1 MGFGDNTYRDTRT
14 GQTMHGRIDLEE
26 LKRLTSDGDIETVIV
41 AFPDM
46 YGRLVGKRVVARYFL
61 EEVAAHGMHACNYL
75 LACDMEMDPVPG
87 YGFTS
92 WEKGY
97 GDFRPLP
104 DFNTMR
110 ILSWH
115 EKTAL
120 VLCDVASETSD
131 ELVPFAPRSILRRQI
146 AGAADRGF
154 TALGASEL
162 ELYVFK
168 DSYESA
174 AKKGYINLEPIGRVI
189 EDYHILQGTKEEF
202 LIGKIRS
209 HLERSGVPVESSKGE
224 WGPGQQ
230 EIGLRYAELVE
241 MADRH
246 TIYKH
251 AAKEIAWQNDV
262 AVTFMA
268 KWDERYAGSSCHI
281 HMSLWD
287 SAGKEALFPG
297 EDRLDAGSTAIRCSS
312 TFRHFLGGWMAH
324 IRELFAFYAPYPS
337 SYKRYVAGSFAPT
350 GIAWSADNRTAGFR
364 IVGHGPSLRIECR
377 AAGAD
382 ANVYLAFA
390 ATLAAGL
397 DGIERRIEPPPAF
410 EGDVYEAR
418 DLPHVPRSLHESIR
432 ELEHSA
438 FARATFGDDVVE
450 HYLHF
455 FRTEQR
461 KFDSAVTDWERRR
474 YFEMG

>member
-1 MGFGDNTYRDTRT
+1 M
-14 GQTMHGRIDLEE
+14 QGRIDLEQ
-26 LKRLTSDGDIETVIV
+26 LKRLVADGEVETIIAV
-41 AFPDM
+41 FPDM
-46 YGRLVGKRVVARYFL
+46 YGRLVGKRVVARYFID
-61 EEVAAHGMHACNYL
+61 EIVEHGLHACDYL

-87 YGFTS
+87 YAFTS
-92 WEKGY
+92 WAKGY
-97 GDFRPLP
+97 GDFRPVP
-104 DFNTMR
+104 DFDTLR
-110 ILSWH
+110 IASWH
-115 EKTAL
+115 DKSAL
-120 VLCDVASETSD
+120 VLCDVYQEEED
-131 ELVPFAPRSILRRQI
+131 ELVPLAPRSILRRQI
-146 AGAADRGF
+146 ARAAERGY
-154 TALGASEL
+154 TAFGASEL

-168 DSYESA
+168 DSYETAA
-174 AKKGYINLEPIGRVI
+174 AKGFINIEPIGRLI

-202 LIGKIRS
+202 LIGAIRS

-230 EIGLRYAELVE
+230 EIGLRYAELLE

-246 TIYKH
+246 HIYKH
-251 AAKEIAWQNDV
+251 AAKEIAWKLGH

-281 HMSLWD
+281 HMSLWGD
-287 SAGKEALFPG
+287 GGTKPLFHGDESLG
-297 EDRLDAGSTAIRCSS
+297 EIRCSP

-324 IRELFAFYAPYPS
+324 IRELFAFYAPYPA

-350 GIAWSADNRTAGFR
+350 GIAWSYDNRTAGFR

-382 ANVYLAFA
+382 ANAYLAFA

-397 DGIERRIEPPPAF
+397 DGIENAIEPPPAF
-410 EGDVYEAR
+410 EGDVYAAR
-418 DLPHVPRSLHESIR
+418 DLPQVPHSLNESIAA
-432 ELEHSA
+432 LDGSSW
-438 FARATFGDDVVE
+438 ARQVLGSDVVE

-461 KFDSAVTDWERRR
+461 KFDAAVTDWERRR
-474 YFEMG
+474 YFEQA